1 MTRIEHACL
10 VSSERV
16 HRSLGWK
23 KQDPHAS
30 SEIPSSR
37 LTLDFLSN
45 RLTTRRT
52 LKMASQGG
60 YAVVDADEEVH
71 ATLSGA
77 VFS

>member
-1 MTRIEHACL
+1 M
-10 VSSERV
+10 
-16 HRSLGWK
+16 LGL
-23 KQDPHAS
+23 QRAS
-30 SEIPSSR
+30 SPQSMVEEAGPARVFRDSIKV
-37 LTLDFLSN
+37 TWDFHSN